1 MKHQSRTTGA
11 ARPAKPQGQDPST
24 YRAPRTFLI
33 KVQNADGETSGNDND
48 LAADDHGAVV
58 IAVVKDPARL
68 LRDRGLAFHGDVID
82 LLTDL
87 VIEAME
93 RDAHPS
99 D

>member
-11 ARPAKPQGQDPST
+11 ARPANAQGQDPST
-24 YRAPRTFLI
+24 CRAPRAFLI
-33 KVQNADGETSGNDND
+33 KPQNADGETSSNDNA
-48 LAADDHGAVV
+48 LAADDHRAVV

-68 LRDRGLAFHGDVID
+68 LCERGLAFHGDVID

-87 VIEAME
+87 IVEAME
-93 RDAHPS
+93 KDAQPS